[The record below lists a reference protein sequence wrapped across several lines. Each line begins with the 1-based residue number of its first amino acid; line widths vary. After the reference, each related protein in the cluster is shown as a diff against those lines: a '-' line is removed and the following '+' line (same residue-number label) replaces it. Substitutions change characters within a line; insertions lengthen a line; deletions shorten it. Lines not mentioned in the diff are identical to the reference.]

1 MSKRNAQTEMVLNTH
16 GGKRAGAGR
25 KQTNARKCEAHRKRE
40 AITPTECAHV
50 VIRVDREVGGLRRW
64 KCYRAINRA
73 LRVVAGR
80 AAFRIVHASIQRTH
94 VHLLVEAEDA
104 AALAS
109 GMQGFQI
116 SAARQLNRE
125 LGRKRGGV
133 FVDRYHATVIRSP
146 MQCRNALNYILNNWR
161 KHQEQHARGR
171 EHWVLDAFSS
181 AIRFAGWREQATWL
195 LPAGYEPLAVCAATS
210 WLVRAGWA
218 KAAPISMHTTPAQR
232 PH

>member
-1 MSKRNAQTEMVLNTH
+1 MPKRNPQIEMSLNTH

-25 KQTNARKCEAHRKRE
+25 KQTKARKCEPHRTRE
-40 AITPTECAHV
+40 AIRPTECAHV
-50 VIRVDREVGGLRRW
+50 VIRVEREVGGLRRW

-73 LRVVAGR
+73 LRVVLPR

-104 AALAS
+104 GALAS

-146 MQCRNALNYILNNWR
+146 VQCRNALNYILNNWR
-161 KHQEQHARGR
+161 KHEEERTRGH
-171 EHWVLDAFSS
+171 EHWILDAFSS
-181 AIRFAGWREQATWL
+181 SVRFEGWREKPKWA
-195 LPAGYEPLAVCAATS
+195 PVPRYDPLAVGAAKS
-210 WLVRAGWA
+210 WLVRAGWS
-218 KAAPISMHTTPAQR
+218 KAPALSMYATPSQR
-232 PH
+232 P